1 MIRIGIDA
9 RPLSDPS
16 AGITRVVT
24 NIVREL
30 EGIDQENLYFLY
42 SNRSF
47 QLPFGN
53 LRWHKRIHTLASF
66 VPSNLWFQTEARR
79 MVKQDN
85 LDTFWAPAH
94 ILPVGLPAK
103 IRKILTV
110 HDLVWKRYPETMEWR
125 NSIVHRLFAERSVRE
140 ADRITAD
147 SASTKRDL
155 ELLLRV
161 RSTKIE
167 VAHLGVSSHF
177 RPHDPAVAAQCIA
190 RKFGVS
196 EKYICAVGTV
206 EPRKNLAALVEAI
219 GILKKQGKL
228 THQLVVAGGKG
239 WGKSKASEWIRNREL
254 TEGDV
259 RFLGFIPEEDLPLL
273 YSGAALF
280 VFPSIYEGF
289 GLPLLEAMACGAPV
303 ASSNRSSLPE
313 VAGDS
318 GLYFDPGS
326 VDEIASTIDRAL
338 SEPDLRRELAKRG
351 AERARQFTW
360 EACARIMLG
369 VFETEAKQCH

>member
-1 MIRIGIDA
+1 MRIGIDA
-9 RPLSDPS
+9 RPLSDPPG
-16 AGITRVVT
+16 GITRVVT
-24 NIVREL
+24 NIVQKL
-30 EGIDQENLYFLY
+30 ERIDRENLYFLY
-42 SNRSF
+42 SDRNF
-47 QLPFGN
+47 ELPFDN
-53 LRWHKRIHTLASF
+53 LRWHKRVHTLASF
-66 VPSNLWFQTEARR
+66 VPSNLWLQTEARR

-85 LDTFWAPAH
+85 LDIFWAPAH

-147 SASTKRDL
+147 SVSTKRDL
-155 ELLLRV
+155 KLLLGV

-167 VAHLGVSSHF
+167 VVHLGVSSHF
-177 RPHDPAVAAQCIA
+177 RPHDPAVAAQRIA

-254 TEGDV
+254 TEDDV

-273 YSGAALF
+273 YSGAAMF

-318 GLYFDPGS
+318 GLYFDPAS

-338 SEPDLRRELAKRG
+338 SEPDLRTELAKQG

-360 EACARIMLG
+360 EACARIILG
-369 VFETEAKQCH
+369 VFETEAKERH